1 MGYMEKIELID
12 SIYFNENTFYL
23 NDNIIISKQEIRK
36 KTIKNIY
43 YKINEIQI

>member
-23 NDNIIISKQEIRK
+23 NNNIIISKQEIRK
-36 KTIKNIY
+36 KTY
-43 YKINEIQI
+43 

>member
-1 MGYMEKIELID
+1 MGYKTEIELMD
-12 SIYFNENTFYL
+12 SKFFDNKTFYR